1 MPDSQTVS
9 FCTDD
14 IARLVGEFES
24 SMATT
29 VIADVVSGLKL
40 PSPALARLHAHIAGD
55 PAVLTRGLDSTP
67 AVIARLI
74 TRLRD
79 SGAIVVQLPRCA
91 GCANVRPLVRT
102 ASVGKVC
109 VICDSRL
116 RQTDVEC
123 GICRQVGA
131 RRAQVLDMQI
141 CRKCWRRGST
151 TGAED
156 LATAVLSRTR
166 SSTTRKRFEACL
178 RRSIGEVSASLCFRA
193 RLEIELSPCDLF
205 TQPQIGSAAFGSI
218 YDIVKS
224 AGATLPARTCGHC
237 HRQVPLTETLGGL
250 RTCDRCRRRANMA
263 PCDSCS
269 QPSITSRIMV
279 DGSRLC
285 TSCVNRLPQNFGT
298 CSRCGRT
305 KQIGSERPEGLL
317 CRTCRKKERGDTCT
331 SCGLVRP
338 CRFAGTAQAICE
350 NCALSKEPCSQCRR
364 NKAPANRLADGGS
377 LCATCSPKVIE
388 ACADCGKDRQVRA
401 RVDGAPYCWECGERN
416 PLFHQKCVRCGRF
429 EYLSQLG
436 LCPFCKAADLVD
448 SLFAVGPSPVANG
461 RNLLREALRAA
472 PPQAVFTLFQRRK
485 SVAVLRSLIAHP
497 GGISHDSLSQV
508 ASGSSAVVVR
518 AFLVEHG
525 VLTWRDE
532 NLARLEAW
540 IAATAD
546 EVADPSE
553 RRAFLQFGRWRH
565 LRRLRRQTDSA
576 GDGQVSGIRTE
587 LGHIIEVIDWLRSR
601 GSSIEGVN
609 QSLVDNWLSRGPGT
623 RIRVKHFLTW
633 CYENKLASAKVTIPA
648 ARATALTVA
657 GITSTDIWTVLD
669 QFLDPSKMI
678 SGQTRLAGCLLLIYG
693 IRLGR
698 IAELRLSDLR
708 EHDGKYSIL
717 IGTDPLELPSSL
729 DIAAIHAQHDRSAPR
744 LMTPATDDDWLF
756 PGGVPGRHLTPT
768 SLAAR
773 LRKLGVHNPT
783 KFRKAALTPLAISL
797 PAPVLSRLLG
807 LSISTATTWTTA
819 VSSSNASYAAAQLST
834 RPESQQSGLDGD
846 D

>member
-1 MPDSQTVS
+1 MRESQTVS
-9 FCTDD
+9 FCT
-14 IARLVGEFES
+14 GELSHIIGEMES
-24 SMATT
+24 SLPT
-29 VIADVVSGLKL
+29 VLIAEVVRRLKL
-40 PSPALARLHAHIAGD
+40 SAPALARLHAHIISD
-55 PAVLTRGLDSTP
+55 PLVLTRGLDSTP
-67 AVIARLI
+67 ATVTRLI
-74 TRLRD
+74 RDLRD
-79 SGAIVVQLPRCA
+79 SGARVVQLPRCA
-91 GCANVRPLVRT
+91 KCADVRPLVRT

-109 VICDSRL
+109 ARCDYSL
-116 RQTDVEC
+116 RRTDVEC
-123 GICRQVGA
+123 GLCHRIRQ
-131 RRAQVLDMQI
+131 RRGQVLNTQI
-141 CRKCWRRGST
+141 CQSCWRLGSI

-156 LATAVLSRTR
+156 FVTAVLFRTR
-166 SSTTRKRFEACL
+166 SAGSRTEFEARLRQATNGMSASICL
-178 RRSIGEVSASLCFRA
+178 RT
-193 RLEIELSPCDLF
+193 RLEIELSSRDLF
-205 TQPQIGSAAFGSI
+205 ADPQFGSANFGTM
-218 YDIVKS
+218 YDLVRS
-224 AGATLPARTCGHC
+224 VGAILPVRACGHC
-237 HRQVPLTETLGGL
+237 SRQVPLTEKLDGL

-279 DGSRLC
+279 DGTRLC
-285 TSCVNRLPQNFGT
+285 ISCVNRLPQNFGT

-317 CRTCRKKERGDTCT
+317 CRTCRMKERSGTCT
-331 SCGLVRP
+331 SCGHVRP
-338 CRFAGTAQAICE
+338 CRFAGTARAICE

-364 NKAPANRLADGGS
+364 NKVPANRLADGGS

-401 RVDGAPYCWECGERN
+401 RIDGAPYCWECGERN
-416 PLFHQKCVRCGRF
+416 PLFHQNCLRCCRF

-448 SLFAVGPSPVANG
+448 SLFEGGPSPVANG
-461 RNLLREALRAA
+461 RDLLREALRAA

-508 ASGSSAVVVR
+508 ASGSSEVVVR

-525 VLTWRDE
+525 VLAWRDE

-565 LRRLRRQTDSA
+565 LSRLRRQTDPA

-587 LGHIIEVIDWLRSR
+587 LGHIIEVIGWLRSR

-633 CYENKLASAKVTIPA
+633 CYENNLASAKVTIPA

-657 GITSTDIWTVLD
+657 GITSTEVWTVLD

-756 PGGVPGRHLTPT
+756 PGGVPGRHLTST

-783 KFRKAALTPLAISL
+783 KYRKAALTPLAISL

-807 LSISTATTWTTA
+807 LSISTATTWATA
-819 VSSSNASYAAAQLST
+819 VSSSNASYAAARLST
-834 RPESQQSGLDGD
+834 RPGL
-846 D
+846 